1 MKRLLLALALAF
13 ATATPAF
20 AQPQQTQRQE
30 RYETAIEIVGEKVI
44 VPVTVNG
51 RELHAV
57 YDSGASNTY
66 LSRQAAEQLGLALT
80 HGASTGGFGGRADV
94 SHAENVTLGVA
105 GATMRFSQM
114 RVVDLSALSARS
126 GRRYDMILGTDA
138 MRGYVL
144 HIDPLAPAM
153 RWTARAAFRV
163 PESARAIPIR
173 RWSGHLH
180 TPVSVNGH
188 TAEAVIDIGNST
200 ALIASRDFAR
210 DAGVDLDNTAGN
222 YATGIGGGVQSR
234 IGNAAEASVGGMN
247 FSDLPISIYP
257 RTLPG
262 DVELN
267 VGFPI
272 WRRFHFYIDFERNQV
287 WLAPIT
293 QTESTPFPR
302 NLAGLIA
309 AREAPGALR
318 ILFVSDR
325 GPAHE
330 AGLAADDV
338 ITAIDGVAIAD
349 WPAETPI
356 SQWQLGPEGAERR
369 ITLQDGRTLPLRLA
383 RYY

>member
-1 MKRLLLALALAF
+1 MKRILLALALAT

-51 RELHAV
+51 RALHAV

-66 LSRQAAEQLGLALT
+66 LSREAAEQLGLSLT
-80 HGASTGGFGGRADV
+80 HGASTGGFGGRAEV
-94 SHAENVTLGVA
+94 SHADNVTLGVA

-138 MRGYVL
+138 MRGYVME
-144 HIDPLAPAM
+144 IDPTASRV
-153 RWTARAAFRV
+153 RWTVRSAFRV
-163 PESARAIPIR
+163 PDDARAIPIR

-180 TPVSVNGH
+180 TPVSVNGR
-188 TAEAVIDIGNST
+188 TIEAVIDIGNST

-210 DAGVDLDNTAGN
+210 DAGVDLENTAGN

-234 IGNAAEASVGGMN
+234 IASAASASVGGMS

-267 VGFPI
+267 VGFPV
-272 WRRFHFYIDFERNQV
+272 WRRFRFFIDFERNQV
-287 WLAPIT
+287 WLAPLRD
-293 QTESTPFPR
+293 TEANPFPR

-309 AREAPGALR
+309 ARETSGSLR

-325 GPAHE
+325 GPAHD
-330 AGLAADDV
+330 AGLAAEDV

-349 WPAETPI
+349 WPPETPI

-369 ITLQDGRTLPLRLA
+369 VTLQDGRTLPLRLA